1 MQFRGSS
8 LKQVNSFLTDYD
20 SSLYGISFSIGRF
33 VWLFFFFCGSLCSGY
48 EKIPNKGEDKMTS
61 LLIS

>member
-8 LKQVNSFLTDYD
+8 LKQVNSLLTDYD

-33 VWLFFFFCGSLCSGY
+33 VWLFFFFAAVCALVM
-48 EKIPNKGEDKMTS
+48 KKFQIKGKTR
-61 LLIS
+61 

>member
-33 VWLFFFFCGSLCSGY
+33 VWLFFFFFAAVCALVM
-48 EKIPNKGEDKMTS
+48 KKFQIKGKTR
-61 LLIS
+61 